1 LILQYLI
8 PFSVI
13 SFSYYKVW
21 VALARRS
28 LPGRTRV
35 REEVE
40 ICRKKRT
47 NRMLI
52 AMVVI
57 FAICWLPLNIV
68 HMVAEFHRSELRHYK
83 VLFLSTHVIA
93 MSSTIYNPFLYS
105 WLNDNFRKEF
115 QQILP
120 CLFKVCWCLNRRH
133 TTHQPTQL
141 TNLGDGDV
149 YTDRPS
155 TYQQP
160 AESTIANYTQQYSH
174 MRNSLSNGKLNG
186 SSIKGNNHHDAS
198 LPSPI
203 DESSLPFIPDQQQQ
217 QEMLLM
223 SPTGDSNHS

>member
-1 LILQYLI
+1 M
-8 PFSVI
+8 I

-28 LPGRTRV
+28 LPGRTKV

-68 HMVAEFHRSELRHYK
+68 HMVAEFHRSDLRHYK

-115 QQILP
+115 QQIIP
-120 CLFKVCWCLNRRH
+120 CLFKVCRCLNRNPLSH
-133 TTHQPTQL
+133 HPISTAV
-141 TNLGDGDV
+141 DGEG
-149 YTDRPS
+149 YIERPS
-155 TYQQP
+155 THQTP
-160 AESTIANYTQQYSH
+160 LESTVNGK
-174 MRNSLSNGKLNG
+174 SNGYSQKKIILRVFN
-186 SSIKGNNHHDAS
+186 
-198 LPSPI
+198 
-203 DESSLPFIPDQQQQ
+203 
-217 QEMLLM
+217 
-223 SPTGDSNHS
+223 

>member
-1 LILQYLI
+1 M
-8 PFSVI
+8 I

-21 VALARRS
+21 VVLARRS

-57 FAICWLPLNIV
+57 FAICWLPLNVV
-68 HMVAEFHRSELRHYK
+68 HMVAEFYRSSLRHFK

-93 MSSTIYNPFLYS
+93 MSSTVYNPFLYS

-115 QQILP
+115 QKTVP
-120 CLFKVCWCLNRRH
+120 CLFKVCWCLNRR
-133 TTHQPTQL
+133 QRLSRSGQS
-141 TNLGDGDV
+141 TNYGDGEF

-155 TYQQP
+155 TYQMP
-160 AESTIANYTQQYSH
+160 AESTVATYTQQYSQA
-174 MRNSLSNGKLNG
+174 RTSIPNGKLNG
-186 SSIKGNNHHDAS
+186 SSFKKHHNNANYQEFTQPFPLDEGNSTLING
-198 LPSPI
+198 
-203 DESSLPFIPDQQQQ
+203 QQE
-217 QEMLLM
+217 QEMLSM
-223 SPTGDSNHS
+223 STNNNSNNL

>member
-1 LILQYLI
+1 LTLQYLI
-8 PFSVI
+8 PFTVI
-13 SFSYYKVW
+13 TFSYYKVW
-21 VALARRS
+21 AALARRS
-28 LPGRTRV
+28 LPGRTRI

-68 HMVAEFHRSELRHYK
+68 HMIEEFHRQKFRHFK

-120 CLFKVCWCLNRRH
+120 CLFKICWCLNRQRSS
-133 TTHQPTQL
+133 QPTTQV
-141 TNLGDGDV
+141 TNYQDGEF
-149 YTDRPS
+149 YDRPS
-155 TYQQP
+155 TYHQP
-160 AESTIANYTQQYSH
+160 NDSTIGTYTHHYSS
-174 MRNSLSNGKLNG
+174 MKNSTSNGRMNGLPMKKL
-186 SSIKGNNHHDAS
+186 AS
-198 LPSPI
+198 QGLPSPTQH
-203 DESSLPFIPDQQQQ
+203 DETI
-217 QEMLLM
+217 
-223 SPTGDSNHS
+223 NHQDDV

>member
-1 LILQYLI
+1 M
-8 PFSVI
+8 
-13 SFSYYKVW
+13 
-21 VALARRS
+21 ARRS

-68 HMVAEFHRSELRHYK
+68 HMVAEFHRSQLSHYK

-115 QQILP
+115 QKLVP
-120 CLFKVCWCLNRRH
+120 CLFKICWCLNRR
-133 TTHQPTQL
+133 QSANLSTQL
-141 TNLGDGDV
+141 TNVGDGDF
-149 YTDRPS
+149 YDRPS
-155 TYQQP
+155 TYQMP
-160 AESTIANYTQQYSH
+160 AESTIATYTQNYSQ
-174 MRNSLSNGKLNG
+174 MRNSSSNGKING
-186 SSIKGNNHHDAS
+186 LPMKKMSNQETCFSVSADEAS
-198 LPSPI
+198 
-203 DESSLPFIPDQQQQ
+203 SSLISQQQSQQQQ
-217 QEMLLM
+217 QL
-223 SPTGDSNHS
+223 